1 MSRPNLGVLQS
12 QFSDCLNQE
21 SSNGAEKFVKK
32 LKKKPRHFELVSC
45 VYDKLKTYNM
55 LEKTYEVDKKNDDE
69 AEKFWKNGKDI
80 FSKGMFNKALRAFT
94 VALTKAESDKWVA
107 SAYAHRSAVLF
118 KLEQYE
124 DCIADIDRA
133 FANNCPEELR
143 ASLKLRKTKARELFR
158 ASRTTR
164 IYCEDPPEIPR
175 KHRTEPCASDSVE
188 VRTVG
193 SRRCV
198 YATKDIQIGEVIAVE
213 PALTAVIAQANLNHC
228 HRCFKLCYNPIPC
241 NMCTQALYCSEACK
255 EEDLPGYHQYLCPIL
270 LSLKKLIGSRAYF
283 LLAVRMA
290 LENLHERNDGLAKL
304 KQNIDRVAMK
314 DNEILPTTVTTAFIF
329 YLFRKHT
336 DKFKT
341 KDKKADKDLKDQL
354 VSFIRVSFVHASG
367 IEELYP
373 SETDGLSRMLL
384 ETVACAVFPFYES
397 FRHACCPNIFIQN
410 HGLKRVMRA
419 FRTIKK
425 GQECFVSFGAV
436 YTETP
441 KASRQHR
448 LFTQYGFRCKCQAC
462 EGNWPQLEEDVY
474 STSSKEDIMFLFAI
488 KGCNVTLAKR
498 TIPKKIETLK
508 ELEGFEPN
516 PTLTFQQKILQHC
529 YDVLGNKRLI
539 T

>member
-1 MSRPNLGVLQS
+1 MQLPT
-12 QFSDCLNQE
+12 
-21 SSNGAEKFVKK
+21 
-32 LKKKPRHFELVSC
+32 SC
-45 VYDKLKTYNM
+45 SFFD
-55 LEKTYEVDKKNDDE
+55 
-69 AEKFWKNGKDI
+69 
-80 FSKGMFNKALRAFT
+80 
-94 VALTKAESDKWVA
+94 
-107 SAYAHRSAVLF
+107 
-118 KLEQYE
+118 Q
-124 DCIADIDRA
+124 DIDRA

-425 GQECFVSFGAV
+425 GQECFVSFG
-436 YTETP
+436 
-441 KASRQHR
+441 
-448 LFTQYGFRCKCQAC
+448 
-462 EGNWPQLEEDVY
+462 
-474 STSSKEDIMFLFAI
+474 
-488 KGCNVTLAKR
+488 
-498 TIPKKIETLK
+498 
-508 ELEGFEPN
+508 
-516 PTLTFQQKILQHC
+516 
-529 YDVLGNKRLI
+529 
-539 T
+539 